1 MRESKMHQ
9 HELVS
14 VIITARTPTWFTQA
28 LDSVLSQDYPH
39 IEIIVADTSDSP
51 FIHKKLQDYLPQHGH
66 FLRYEK
72 VDEKTVAVYEA
83 AVRVAKGK
91 YIKFLSDADLLK
103 PACVSTLVSGLNAF
117 PQCRVAVSS
126 RERAG
131 PQGETLPALISTAPL
146 ISENSIIHG
155 QDLLRNQTQK
165 AYSLPGELTA
175 ALFHRDDLTQSLI
188 EESLLTTGESALQA
202 IPALVIFHR
211 LLRHTHLL
219 WFAAP
224 LCSVRASDVGRQ
236 PHQCEGDEI
245 FRIGRD
251 VLYEKIRQES
261 GSDDAEPAL
270 HLARVAQVEQPDA
283 FIIKNLSEEQQKNF
297 TLAILASWR
306 NSRTLNPLQQDMLE
320 DIAAANAHPISVAF
334 FITVT
339 EETVAGLEPLLR
351 FISQIAIPGV
361 GFEPVLITIGV
372 SPDTRTECHA
382 ATQQSRIAVINQ
394 CIQARQDDWVMFL
407 DASCTLHASGLIA
420 LSTMLLVQN
429 AFLAIY
435 ADEFFY
441 IDGAPIGA
449 AFRPDFNLDLLL
461 SSPKTMAQ
469 HWLFR
474 RELLLAAEGL
484 DARYPSSAEFDLI
497 VKLIESQ
504 GFEGIGHLAEPLL
517 TGYLESRDILED
529 VSIIERHLQNRGYPE
544 GRAALDKFFNYRLRY
559 NHPDKPVVSIV
570 ILANWHLASLISSVT
585 TLLEK
590 TTWHNYELIL
600 VADNQ
605 RTPERDQWLSDIA
618 RVDPARIKTVSYDGV
633 FSHGPMANLAA
644 EQAIGEYLVFM
655 HCEMAITDGEW
666 LDNLLNHGL
675 RPEVFAVGA
684 KHLSSENK
692 IRHAG
697 YILGVNGAVGEV
709 FRGNDDR
716 DANYLGRMNV
726 DQNYSAVSGDLVL
739 MRKAVFD
746 ELGGFDREQRLYGDV
761 DLCLRAREQGYL
773 TVWTPY
779 ARVHRPAART
789 SPFPDETAQA
799 SSKLKQLEED
809 KIYSRWMPVVARD
822 PAYNANLSL
831 RSRHFELR
839 NDEVNGLPVKA
850 ENLPT
855 FLAHNADIYGC
866 GHYRITQPLQAM
878 VADGVAQGKSGMTLL
893 TLSEMGQFRPD
904 SLIIQ
909 RRYSPAFHNWM
920 ERVSKLHHVFKVFE
934 LDDYIINLPMKHYGR
949 QAYKQETAKLIRKSL
964 SYFDR
969 FVVSTAPL
977 ADAMSSM
984 HPDIVVIKNRLP
996 VDAWGTLQSLRNQG
1010 QKPRVGWAGG
1020 ISHRGDLEMI
1030 FDIVR
1035 EFSNQVEW
1043 VFMGMCPDKLRP
1055 YVHEIHTGVD
1065 LSLYPAALASLNLDL
1080 ALAPVEENSFNACK
1094 SNLRLLEYGACGVPV
1109 ICSNVACYQQD
1120 DLPVTRVNNRFIEWR
1135 DAIRMHLADPAAS
1148 AGMGMKLQASIRRNW
1163 MLTGENLREWAKAWQ
1178 P

>member
-1 MRESKMHQ
+1 MHQ

-28 LDSVLSQDYPH
+28 LDSVLRQDYPH

-51 FIHKKLQDYLPQHGH
+51 FIHQKLQGYLPQHGH
-66 FLRYEK
+66 LLHYEK
-72 VDEKTVAVYEA
+72 VDEKTVPVYEA
-83 AVRVAKGK
+83 AVRLAKGK

-103 PACVSTLVSGLNAF
+103 PACVSTLVSGLSAF
-117 PQCRVAVSS
+117 PQCRVAISS
-126 RERAG
+126 RERVG

-146 ISENSIIHG
+146 ISENTIIHG

-175 ALFHRDDLTQSLI
+175 ALFYRDDLRQSLI
-188 EESLLTTGESALQA
+188 EEALLTTGESALQA

-211 LLRHTHLL
+211 LLSHTHLL

-224 LCSVRASDVGRQ
+224 LCSVRASDVARQ
-236 PHQCEGDEI
+236 PHQCESDEI

-251 VLYEKIRQES
+251 VLYEKIHQES

-270 HLARVAQVEQPDA
+270 HLARVAHPDQPDA

-306 NSRTLNPLQQDMLE
+306 DARTLNPLQQNMLE
-320 DIAAANAHPISVAF
+320 DIAAANTRPVSVAF

-339 EETVAGLEPLLR
+339 EETVAGIESLLT

-361 GFEPVLITIGV
+361 RFEPVLITIGV
-372 SPDTRTECHA
+372 TPDTRTECHT
-382 ATQQSRIAVINQ
+382 ATQQSRIDVINQ
-394 CIQARQDDWVMFL
+394 RIQARQDDWIMFL
-407 DASCTLHASGLIA
+407 DASCTLHASGLLA
-420 LSTMLLVQN
+420 LSSMLLVQN
-429 AFLAIY
+429 GWLAIY

-441 IDGAPIGA
+441 IDNAPIGA

-570 ILANWHLASLISSVT
+570 ILANWHLASLISCVT

-590 TTWHNYELIL
+590 TTWHNYEMIL

-618 RVDPARIKTVSYDGV
+618 RVDPARIKTLSYDGA
-633 FSHGPMANLAA
+633 FSQGPMANLAA
-644 EQAIGEYLVFM
+644 EQAIGQYLVFM

-709 FRGNDDR
+709 FRGNDDQ

-746 ELGGFDREQRLYGDV
+746 ELGGFDGEQRLYGDV

-789 SPFPDETAQA
+789 SPFPDETAQT

-839 NDEVNGLPVKA
+839 NDEVNGLTVKA

-855 FLAHNADIYGC
+855 FLAHNADLYGC

-878 VADGVAQGKSGMTLL
+878 VAEGVAQGKSGMTLL

-920 ERVSKLHHVFKVFE
+920 ERIGKLHNVFKVFE

-996 VDAWGTLQSLRNQG
+996 VDAWGALQSLRNQG

-1065 LSLYPAALASLNLDL
+1065 LSLYPAALESLNLDL

-1135 DAIRMHLADPAAS
+1135 DAIRMHLGDPAAS
-1148 AGMGMKLQASIRRNW
+1148 AEMGLKLQASIRRNW

-1178 P
+1178 S